1 MTDADVFIALV
12 KLKTE
17 KDLDCFICCKDR
29 EVFDWC
35 RNFML
40 REVVIDAELNGV
52 SRLEFTASYDK
63 VVVKNLEL
71 GGKITILVGSD
82 KLRGKKYDFSVTD
95 YFNHPL
101 EQVVNIP
108 NIDPLP

>member
-1 MTDADVFIALV
+1 MSQFYVARVI
-12 KLKTE
+12 
-17 KDLDCFICCKDR
+17 
-29 EVFDWC
+29 
-35 RNFML
+35 
-40 REVVIDAELNGV
+40 IDAELNGA

-63 VVVKNLEL
+63 IVVKNLEL

-82 KLRGKKYDFSVTD
+82 KLRGKKYDFSVTN

-108 NIDPLP
+108 NIDPLL